1 MASIGF
7 IGVGKLGQACAEMV
21 AEVHDVVGYDVN
33 HVEPENFTMVDNMED
48 AVKGQ
53 DIVFIAVPTPHD
65 PQYDGKAPT
74 SHLPN
79 KDFDYSIVKD
89 ILSKVNAVATQE
101 QLIVLISTVL
111 PGTVRREFIPLI
123 TNTRFVYNPYLIAMG
138 TVKWDMVNPEMVMIG
153 TADGSETGDAKELV
167 DFYKTIMQN
176 EPKYVIGTWDECECI
191 KVFYNTFISAKVS
204 LVNMIQDVAE
214 KQGNINAEV
223 VCDALANSDR
233 RIMGPGYMKPGM
245 GDGGACH
252 PRDNIALRWMA
263 ENLDLGYDLFDSV
276 MRSREVQA
284 ENMAKRLMDLAVE
297 DRLQASAKISEKPIV
312 IVGKAYK
319 PLVEYETGSSSM
331 LVGHYIKEAGFDVHY
346 YDEQTGDIPPQ
357 EVLEGEAVY
366 LLAHNPEVTY
376 GDQLDTVP
384 GWYNGKHNVTDC
396 DTALTV
402 STGNG
407 TELNF
412 APGSIVVD
420 PWRKTPQLDGVE
432 VIHYGNTRETI

>member
-21 AEVHDVVGYDVN
+21 AEVHDVVGYDVEPR
-33 HVEPENFTMVDNMED
+33 EPENFSMVDNLVD
-48 AVKGQ
+48 AVIGQ
-53 DIVFIAVPTPHD
+53 DIVFVAVQTPHD

-79 KDFDYSIVKD
+79 KDFDYTLVKQV
-89 ILSKVNAVATQE
+89 LSEVNAVATQE

-111 PGTVRREFIPLI
+111 PGTTRREFVPIM

-153 TADGSETGDAKELV
+153 TENGSETGDAKELV

-176 EPKYVIGTWDECECI
+176 EPRYVIGTWDECECI

-214 KQGNINAEV
+214 KQGNINAEI
-223 VCDALANSDR
+223 VCDALATSDR

-263 ENLDLGYDLFDSV
+263 EELDLGYDLFDAV
-276 MRSREVQA
+276 MLSREVQA
-284 ENMAKRLMDLAVE
+284 KNMAKRLMELA
-297 DRLQASAKISEKPIV
+297 DNKPVV

-319 PLVEYETGSSSM
+319 PLVPYDAGSPSM
-331 LVGHYIKEAGFDVHY
+331 LVGHYIEEAGFELSY
-346 YDEQTGDIPPQ
+346 YDEVMQEIPSQ
-357 EVLEGEAVY
+357 EILNNPAVY
-366 LLAHNPEVTY
+366 LLAHNPEITY
-376 GDQLDTVP
+376 GEQLDFVK
-384 GWYNGKHNVTDC
+384 GWYDEHRVTGADE
-396 DTALTV
+396 ALTV
-402 STGNG
+402 ATANG
-407 TELNF
+407 TELKF
-412 APGSIVVD
+412 AEGSIVVD
-420 PWRKTPQLDGVE
+420 PWRKIPPIEGVE
-432 VIHYGNTRETI
+432 VIHYGNTRLEA